1 MTSIG
6 LISIGLLVL
15 LSIPIVSTDIKE
27 RRIPNAWNLALA
39 GAGLA
44 VALAENPS
52 WRTLLACA
60 GHCIGTM
67 LVFLGLV
74 YGMRAMKRPTAL
86 GMGDVKFLAA
96 ASLWVGFTGA
106 LILFVVASILA
117 LVVALAMAP
126 WKGLDLKS
134 PRPFGPMLAAS
145 LLAITVLVDLS
156 RHQA

>member
-1 MTSIG
+1 MSSLG
-6 LISIGLLVL
+6 LISIGLLIL

-39 GAGLA
+39 GAGLV
-44 VALAENPS
+44 VALAETPS
-52 WRTLLACA
+52 WRTLLVCA
-60 GHCIGTM
+60 AHAIGTL

-86 GMGDVKFLAA
+86 GMGDVKFLTA

-106 LILFVVASILA
+106 LILFVAASVLA
-117 LVVALAMAP
+117 LVVALAMSP
-126 WKGLDLKS
+126 WQGLDLKS

-145 LLAITVLVDLS
+145 LLTLTVLLDLGH
-156 RHQA
+156 RGT